1 MGTPGFLAPP
11 RIGRRSMRLWAIAL
25 TAAAFSPLI
34 IWPNLW
40 RNAFSTQ
47 FLPQV
52 FCYLRDQQLIWLHL
66 VSDTLIGIAYV
77 VISFTL
83 AYMVHRA
90 RRDIPFQ
97 WMFLAFGLF
106 IISGGM
112 THFMEVVVLW
122 KPVYWFSGDVKVVTA
137 LASVITAIS
146 LPRLV
151 PRTLALIHTARLSE
165 DRGIKLEEAN
175 RRLETLNQELI
186 ERDQRKTALV
196 RRNMAGMA

>member
-66 VSDTLIGIAYV
+66 VSDTLIGVAYV
-77 VISFTL
+77 TISFTL
-83 AYMVHRA
+83 AYLVHRA

-97 WMFLAFGLF
+97 WIFLAFGLF

-137 LASVITAIS
+137 LASVITAIA
-146 LPRLV
+146 LPQLV
-151 PRTLALIHTARLSE
+151 PDVLGLLDNADLSADHKQKLESANGELQTARQM
-165 DRGIKLEEAN
+165 LEQ
-175 RRLETLNQELI
+175 RNQEL
-186 ERDQRKTALV
+186 AL
-196 RRNMAGMA
+196 R